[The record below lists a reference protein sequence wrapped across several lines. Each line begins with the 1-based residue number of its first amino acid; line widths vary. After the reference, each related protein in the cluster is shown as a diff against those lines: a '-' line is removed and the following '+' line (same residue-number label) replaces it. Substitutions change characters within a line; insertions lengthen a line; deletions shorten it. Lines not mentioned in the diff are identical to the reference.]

1 MLAALLILL
10 GLSALAYFAAVLR
23 AAIAQR
29 AVPTVESVLLGA
41 VTNFFDTLGTGS
53 FAPSTAWVKFR
64 HLLPDRLIPSTLL
77 VGHTGPSIMQA
88 IIFLVLLGGE
98 VDPVLLVGCIIA
110 LLAGAL
116 TGVHLVTRA
125 QVWLVQSSVAVG
137 LVTAATIFLLMNL
150 HLMPGGGTASTLP
163 LPLLLLAIAANFV
176 LGVLVNFGI
185 GNYAPTL
192 IMFSLMGMDPRYAF
206 PVMAC
211 SAGIAGSGASISH
224 IRIGEIDLRFVVGI
238 IVGGIPA
245 VLVAA
250 FLVKSMDVATLRW
263 MVIVVVY
270 YAAIVMVRSAWAGF
284 KQRS

>member
-10 GLSALAYFAAVLR
+10 GLTALFYLTVLLR

-29 AVPTVESVLLGA
+29 TVPGAEAALLGA
-41 VTNFFDTLGTGS
+41 VTNFFDTLGIGS

-64 HLLPDRLIPSTLL
+64 HLLPDKLIPSTLL
-77 VGHTGPSIMQA
+77 VGHTGPSIMQG
-88 IIFLVLLGGE
+88 IIFLLLLGAD
-98 VDPVLLVGCIIA
+98 VDPVLLVGCILS

-116 TGVHLVTRA
+116 IGARLVTRA
-125 QVWLVQSSVAVG
+125 EVWLVQSTVAIG
-137 LVTAATIFLLMNL
+137 LVIAATIFLAINL

-163 LPLLLLAIAANFV
+163 LPLMLLAFAANFT

-206 PVMAC
+206 PVMAG
-211 SAGIAGSGASISH
+211 SAAIAGAGASISH
-224 IRIGEIDLRFVVGI
+224 IRIGEIDLRVVTGI

-245 VLVAA
+245 VLLAA
-250 FLVKSMDVATLRW
+250 FVVKNMDVAILRW
-263 MVIVVVY
+263 LVIGVVY
-270 YAAIVMVRSAWAGF
+270 YAAAVMARSALIGF
-284 KQRS
+284 RQR